1 MKIVLTGGGTGGHII
16 PLISVAE
23 KLKEKIP
30 DVQFVFMGP
39 RGKLEEDLMGKAGIP
54 TENIAAGKMR
64 RYFSFSNFTD
74 FFRTLLGIFHA
85 LWYLLVHMPD
95 AIFSKGGYAA
105 FPVVIVGWLYRIPIL
120 IHESDSVPGVTN
132 SILGKFATRIAVSYP
147 SAKKEFLAS
156 QVVLT
161 GNPLRSD
168 INMGDA
174 QKIKQELSLI
184 DEKKTIFV
192 MGGSQG
198 SQIINEK
205 IVNILPQLLKKYQVI
220 HQTGEAN
227 FDRVRHKAGEMGFKA
242 GREGYHAFAFIGDE
256 MKDIFAASDLVITRA
271 GANSLSEIAANG
283 KPAIVIPIESSANN
297 HQRMNAYAL
306 AKIGGCV
313 VLDESN
319 LGEHVLLNQI
329 NEIMESETLRNKL
342 STNIKNFYHVDAAER
357 IAEGIISMIKK

>member
-1 MKIVLTGGGTGGHII
+1 
-16 PLISVAE
+16 
-23 KLKEKIP
+23 
-30 DVQFVFMGP
+30 
-39 RGKLEEDLMGKAGIP
+39 
-54 TENIAAGKMR
+54 
-64 RYFSFSNFTD
+64 
-74 FFRTLLGIFHA
+74 
-85 LWYLLVHMPD
+85 
-95 AIFSKGGYAA
+95 
-105 FPVVIVGWLYRIPIL
+105 
-120 IHESDSVPGVTN
+120 
-132 SILGKFATRIAVSYP
+132 
-147 SAKKEFLAS
+147 
-156 QVVLT
+156 
-161 GNPLRSD
+161 
-168 INMGDA
+168 
-174 QKIKQELSLI
+174 
-184 DEKKTIFV
+184 
-192 MGGSQG
+192 
-198 SQIINEK
+198 
-205 IVNILPQLLKKYQVI
+205 
-220 HQTGEAN
+220 
-227 FDRVRHKAGEMGFKA
+227 MGFKA